1 MRDRGSGPWLCTS
14 PGAVPQP
21 TGPAK
26 SRGRSHRSAPADSAH
41 EGGRRLESGT
51 RGLCGGGHDSAAL
64 AALGRVPPARAR
76 PSTCAPRSPWGSRR
90 LLRANVSDPRAPPRE
105 RVPQW
110 PLEDA
115 LGTHGPGATP
125 DRACWKQGTH
135 AVEHTRTRTRTR
147 PPRPLEERGTGG
159 HLSHVCVGSAGSPPA
174 PRPPVSAANGPGSAS
189 SQGLGQVSP
198 RKRDQDSLLGSHL
211 HISREAPFE
220 SSRPSRHVHGGAQ
233 RWAG

>member
-1 MRDRGSGPWLCTS
+1 MDSGKNSVAWGQQC
-14 PGAVPQP
+14 
-21 TGPAK
+21 
-26 SRGRSHRSAPADSAH
+26 SR
-41 EGGRRLESGT
+41 L
-51 RGLCGGGHDSAAL
+51 
-64 AALGRVPPARAR
+64 
-76 PSTCAPRSPWGSRR
+76 APRANCGLE
-90 LLRANVSDPRAPPRE
+90 LLPATPASWAGNVSDPRAPPRE